1 MKPSLSN
8 LNKFISKKFDF
19 LFFLSYTNAKGGKS
33 WKSWKI
39 KNLCGLSKLAIR
51 GKLLSQ
57 KKQEKLFISL
67 LATPCFCLAT
77 LIGASL
83 LWITA
88 NTLSL
93 LKAFLM
99 HKWGKKM
106 IKIQNLCKNFG
117 KVKALDDVSFEIA
130 DNQVFA
136 LLGLNGAG
144 KSTLI
149 KILCGLLQKTSG
161 QVFFDELNIEKD
173 LQKIKALINVS
184 PQDTAIAL
192 NLTVKEN
199 LMLIAS
205 LYSIKNANEVTNN
218 LISQFELESKTNSL
232 AKKLS
237 GGQKRRLSIAMALVS
252 SPKFLFLDEPTLALD
267 IKARKK
273 LWEIIT
279 ALKSSTTIILTTH
292 YLEEAETLADNIAIL
307 TNGKLKAL
315 GSKTEIINASGK
327 KSFEEA
333 FLALSGEDDE

>member
-1 MKPSLSN
+1 
-8 LNKFISKKFDF
+8 
-19 LFFLSYTNAKGGKS
+19 
-33 WKSWKI
+33 
-39 KNLCGLSKLAIR
+39 
-51 GKLLSQ
+51 
-57 KKQEKLFISL
+57 
-67 LATPCFCLAT
+67 
-77 LIGASL
+77 
-83 LWITA
+83 
-88 NTLSL
+88 
-93 LKAFLM
+93 
-99 HKWGKKM
+99 M

-327 KSFEEA
+327 SSFEEA

>member
-1 MKPSLSN
+1 
-8 LNKFISKKFDF
+8 
-19 LFFLSYTNAKGGKS
+19 
-33 WKSWKI
+33 
-39 KNLCGLSKLAIR
+39 
-51 GKLLSQ
+51 
-57 KKQEKLFISL
+57 
-67 LATPCFCLAT
+67 
-77 LIGASL
+77 
-83 LWITA
+83 
-88 NTLSL
+88 
-93 LKAFLM
+93 
-99 HKWGKKM
+99 M

-117 KVKALDDVSFEIA
+117 KVKALDNVSFEIA
-130 DNQVFA
+130 DNQVFG

-161 QVFFDELNIEKD
+161 EAFFDGLSIDKD
-173 LQKIKALINVS
+173 MQKIKSLINVS
-184 PQDTAIAL
+184 PQDTAIAN

-205 LYSIKNANEVTNN
+205 LYDIQNPDETTNN
-218 LISQFELESKTNSL
+218 LIRQFELESKTQTL

-279 ALKSSTTIILTTH
+279 TLKSTTTIILTTH

-307 TNGKLKAL
+307 TNGKLKAF
-315 GSKTEIINASGK
+315 GTKTEIVKTSRK
-327 KSFEEA
+327 SSFEEA